1 MLPAW
6 SESMWK
12 GTPPSTIL
20 VSSWSF
26 HILCTKWLSTLTEK
40 TSTPRSRSSWYLSAT
55 ADTSVAQTK
64 VKSPG

>member
-6 SESMWK
+6 SETMWN

-20 VSSWSF
+20 VSSLSF
-26 HILCTKWLSTLTEK
+26 HILWTKWLSTLTER
-40 TSTPRSRSSWYLSAT
+40 TSTPSACSSGYLSAT